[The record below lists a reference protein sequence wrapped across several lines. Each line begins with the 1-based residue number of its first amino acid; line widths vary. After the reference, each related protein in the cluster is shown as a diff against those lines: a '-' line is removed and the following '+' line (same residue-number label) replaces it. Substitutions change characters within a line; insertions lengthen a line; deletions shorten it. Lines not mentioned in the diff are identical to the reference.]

1 MLRLLIACLVLCPL
15 LLSGQGSVEPLIE
28 LFEQKKYKEA
38 LREAKV
44 KRNSARAS
52 ELASIDLIIAC
63 SYCLDNETPSR
74 GKAVLDKI
82 TNNYRLSRKQERSV
96 QQIRAVCGT
105 PTAVVRLPELD
116 VVKAVRD
123 MGEVSVRGGSAKSG
137 WEISLDDRFR
147 TVELDTSAAPAAP
160 THAAAFSLSE
170 KEEAVAYYA
179 SLYAG
184 EAVQQLVSEYFL
196 IYSLTP
202 VSPDDLRALGAR
214 LDNLLTAYAE
224 AYDFDRPDGLIT
236 LHVAST
242 DEQINRLSQALYGF
256 ELGTDNRG
264 YSDINNRSML
274 VKIEDLYYQG
284 TLLHELMHILVN
296 YNTTL
301 PPWLSEGF
309 PALFEA
315 ASVDGLRGVG
325 NWRYHVLKNVLPFQ
339 KSSSNYRSQ
348 YLSPALFEMNWAA
361 FDAELD
367 SDPGEL
373 TIDRLQQAVNHA
385 AARYF
390 VLYLQEWGKLKEVIA
405 AFDNFHFGHPS
416 FEEYASNTELIEAV
430 TGLSM
435 DRIWEDYIRW
445 LNKLE

>member
-1 MLRLLIACLVLCPL
+1 VLLF
-15 LLSGQGSVEPLIE
+15 GQNAVDPLIE
-28 LFEQKKYKEA
+28 LFEKKKYEET
-38 LREAKV
+38 LSLAKV

-63 SYCLDNETPSR
+63 SYCMDSRDARR

-105 PTAVVRLPELD
+105 PTAAVRLPELD
-116 VVKAVRD
+116 VVKTVRD

-137 WEISLDDRFR
+137 WEISLDDRYR
-147 TVELDTSAAPAAP
+147 TIELDTSATSAPP
-160 THAAAFSLSE
+160 THAAAFALTE
-170 KEEAVAYYA
+170 KEEAVDYYQ

-184 EAVQQLVSEYFL
+184 TDVQQTLSEYFL

-202 VSPDDLRALGAR
+202 VSAADLRPLGER
-214 LDNLLTAYAE
+214 MDYLLQAYAA

-236 LHVAST
+236 LHVAANN
-242 DEQINRLSQALYGF
+242 EQINRLSRALYGF

-284 TLLHELMHILVN
+284 TLMHELMHILVN

-315 ASVDGLRGVG
+315 ASADGMRGIG

-339 KSSSNYRSQ
+339 KASGGYKSE

-361 FDAELD
+361 FDAED
-367 SDPGEL
+367 RSVPGQL
-373 TIDRLQQAVNHA
+373 TIDRLQMAVNHA

-390 VLYLQEWGKLKEVIA
+390 VLYLQEWGKLPDIVA

-416 FEEYASNTELIEAV
+416 FEQYATNTELIEAV
-430 TGLSM
+430 TGSSM
-435 DRIWEDYIRW
+435 DDIWAYYIRW
-445 LNKLE
+445 LNDLE